1 MCSIW
6 KSCSADVLVYV
17 PHRYRYQ
24 SNAPN
29 KMLRSFW
36 MLLQQAV
43 SMFYLW
49 FIFAVMEQG
58 SFIQS
63 LQDGRCSPE
72 GYRIRESSKSP
83 ESMGWNVK
91 ADLRAFCAVSKTP
104 SGFYLLSYWEFSW
117 SVEIKVWCIV
127 KTYCLPWRTFSLAQ
141 NISQFIQKS
150 LDFHLRNQQKAVN
163 SINMMALKMFFGKWS
178 KLLLNSVISWPQRK
192 KVTFLY
198 GPSEYF
204 SINTVEFGWYDWFVN
219 IMTNGEK
226 TRTRKT
232 ERKNRISKNPALYM
246 ISLSLRFSMGVA
258 EHHIQ
263 FWTHS

>member
-49 FIFAVMEQG
+49 FIFVVMEQG

-104 SGFYLLSYWEFSW
+104 SGFYLLSYWEKYIFFLISW
-117 SVEIKVWCIV
+117 
-127 KTYCLPWRTFSLAQ
+127 
-141 NISQFIQKS
+141 NKS
-150 LDFHLRNQQKAVN
+150 LMYCKNILFT
-163 SINMMALKMFFGKWS
+163 LKNILPGPKHF
-178 KLLLNSVISWPQRK
+178 SVHPEILG
-192 KVTFLY
+192 F
-198 GPSEYF
+198 PS
-204 SINTVEFGWYDWFVN
+204 
-219 IMTNGEK
+219 
-226 TRTRKT
+226 
-232 ERKNRISKNPALYM
+232 
-246 ISLSLRFSMGVA
+246 
-258 EHHIQ
+258 
-263 FWTHS
+263 